1 MGVTLVVTAVNLVLA
16 PGAWAASTLKLL
28 HRFTGGIGGAQ
39 PGLGRLIFD
48 LAGNLYST
56 TIFGGNFSYSS
67 IECGTV
73 FTVSGSRLQLS
84 KA

>member
-1 MGVTLVVTAVNLVLA
+1 MRQKNSWLIVGVTLVVIAVNLVLA

-48 LAGNLYST
+48 AAGNLYST
-56 TIFGGNFSYSS
+56 TIFGGNFFYSS
-67 IECGTV
+67 IGCGR
-73 FTVSGSRLQLS
+73 SLS
-84 KA
+84 